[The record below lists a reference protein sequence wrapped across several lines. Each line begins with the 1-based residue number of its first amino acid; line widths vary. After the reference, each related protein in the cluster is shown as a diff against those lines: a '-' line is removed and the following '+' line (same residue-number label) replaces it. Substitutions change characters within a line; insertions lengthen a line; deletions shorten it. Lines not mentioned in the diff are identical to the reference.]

1 MILLLLE
8 MRENTEVVALD
19 ASGEAFHIDS
29 LIEEIK
35 SGTMLAQTT
44 AKRIIGTAFEIAVR
58 NSEQTHKKRNQEAEA
73 YFDEFMGKYGKWL
86 VTDEDRE
93 DG

>member
-1 MILLLLE
+1 ME

-19 ASGEAFHIDS
+19 ASGEAYNIEA

-35 SGTMLAQTT
+35 SGTILAQTT

-58 NSEQTHKKRNQEAEA
+58 NTEQTHEKRNQEAEA
-73 YFDEFMGKYGKWL
+73 YFDNFMEKYGKWL
-86 VTDEDRE
+86 VTDKDRE
-93 DG
+93 NG